1 VSGVERPGTFEDPG
15 GGDGEDL
22 LRMLEG
28 EDTLGHFN
36 RRIKRDADFC
46 KARWDEA
53 AENHRFVSPSAGAQW
68 EPAEYKARQDDGRPT
83 YSINDV
89 ALAVHAVTGQEI
101 TGRYQ
106 RSFKGRSDEG
116 DHFVAEAINTADRKV
131 REIAMAEHVES
142 EAFRDLAVG
151 GYSWVEWWQDHL
163 EDYRGR
169 TRVRTHDLWNVMW
182 DASAR
187 DPMLLDRE
195 WDAVGW
201 WESLDECL
209 ARYPK
214 QREDLLNHLRQPDGW
229 VTPGS
234 SSQSARWPWLYRATS
249 GQYMDPKRREVF
261 RVDYQWRQR
270 APLWVAEELDQLT
283 GKTKYVRLLSE
294 DERDEYVDRRKA
306 AEGAEPDMVG
316 PEEGLYRWEYNRAAI
331 VGNKVLKEGPIPEG
345 MFTRICMTGFPE
357 KQMEAV
363 LFHGIVA
370 YMKDPQKFKNAVVSM
385 MTSMLQRSLKGGIF
399 YDPKAFDRPADLA
412 RPMSSPYPMIA
423 SKSGVLM
430 SGARVWEEIPV
441 KPFPSGL
448 DQFLSMADMAVW
460 RPTGLNPNSLGQLQ
474 DPRRVSGVVMDSM
487 DKAGGTV
494 LAYLNNALKMMRQ
507 ISGRLQLRIFM
518 RYEEDHFREMVG
530 DKLQDAVP
538 PKAEWETFFD
548 RDVVVDEEQA
558 TTKDERA
565 KNWDLMSRQGTP
577 EKMVNAGMMPKT
589 FMAKMTPGF
598 SEAER
603 AEWTAWLQ
611 QREGLE
617 DQKLQLE
624 LLSTQL
630 QIMQTQMQ
638 MQQMEQQA
646 AGGAPPAEGGEPP
659 PEGEA
664 PPEEQPQ

>member
-1 VSGVERPGTFEDPG
+1 
-15 GGDGEDL
+15 
-22 LRMLEG
+22 
-28 EDTLGHFN
+28 
-36 RRIKRDADFC
+36 
-46 KARWDEA
+46 
-53 AENHRFVSPSAGAQW
+53 
-68 EPAEYKARQDDGRPT
+68 
-83 YSINDV
+83 
-89 ALAVHAVTGQEI
+89 
-101 TGRYQ
+101 
-106 RSFKGRSDEG
+106 
-116 DHFVAEAINTADRKV
+116 
-131 REIAMAEHVES
+131 
-142 EAFRDLAVG
+142 
-151 GYSWVEWWQDHL
+151 
-163 EDYRGR
+163 
-169 TRVRTHDLWNVMW
+169 
-182 DASAR
+182 
-187 DPMLLDRE
+187 
-195 WDAVGW
+195 
-201 WESLDECL
+201 
-209 ARYPK
+209 
-214 QREDLLNHLRQPDGW
+214 
-229 VTPGS
+229 
-234 SSQSARWPWLYRATS
+234 
-249 GQYMDPKRREVF
+249 
-261 RVDYQWRQR
+261 
-270 APLWVAEELDQLT
+270 
-283 GKTKYVRLLSE
+283 
-294 DERDEYVDRRKA
+294 
-306 AEGAEPDMVG
+306 
-316 PEEGLYRWEYNRAAI
+316 
-331 VGNKVLKEGPIPEG
+331 
-345 MFTRICMTGFPE
+345 
-357 KQMEAV
+357 
-363 LFHGIVA
+363 
-370 YMKDPQKFKNAVVSM
+370 
-385 MTSMLQRSLKGGIF
+385 
-399 YDPKAFDRPADLA
+399 
-412 RPMSSPYPMIA
+412 
-423 SKSGVLM
+423 
-430 SGARVWEEIPV
+430 
-441 KPFPSGL
+441 
-448 DQFLSMADMAVW
+448 
-460 RPTGLNPNSLGQLQ
+460 
-474 DPRRVSGVVMDSM
+474 M